1 LEVLERGLDL
11 SRSEVCVMDLAAE
24 PGMGKSRLLHEF
36 RQRIGKEGASRPVFE
51 QELVAHECYTVPWP
65 SETKED

>member
-1 LEVLERGLDL
+1 
-11 SRSEVCVMDLAAE
+11 MDLAAE

-51 QELVAHECYTVPWP
+51 QELVTHECYTVPWP